1 MVDIGESWAVTT
13 LAERP
18 ELLDAAIGLGML
30 DETAA
35 FMSSNLVGLIT
46 SPSRFRDL
54 WPELAVIVLDSS
66 GAVIARAFAV
76 SYATSGGHARAE
88 LPDHGWEAVLIWAA
102 EDKLDHCRPDTA
114 AAVTVTV
121 APDRRGQGVSTVALR
136 ALAQAASDAGLRR
149 LICPV
154 RPAGKALEPAVPMNE
169 YVARKREDG
178 LPADPWLRAHVRA
191 GGVISRIAPF
201 AMTIQGTLQQWRKWT
216 GKAFDH
222 DGLVPVEGALVP
234 VIASIELD
242 SAVYI
247 EPNVWV
253 EYHLDEPLAD
263 VPLNRAQG

>member
-54 WPELAVIVLDSS
+54 WPELAVIVLDAS

-76 SYATSGGHARAE
+76 SCATSGGHARAE
-88 LPDHGWEAVLIWAA
+88 LPNHGWEAVLIWAA

-121 APDRRGQGVSTVALR
+121 APTGAAKVSALLLSGHWRRRQVTRDFVGLYVRFGRQARHLSLR
-136 ALAQAASDAGLRR
+136 Y
-149 LICPV
+149 P
-154 RPAGKALEPAVPMNE
+154 
-169 YVARKREDG
+169 
-178 LPADPWLRAHVRA
+178 
-191 GGVISRIAPF
+191 
-201 AMTIQGTLQQWRKWT
+201 
-216 GKAFDH
+216 
-222 DGLVPVEGALVP
+222 
-234 VIASIELD
+234 
-242 SAVYI
+242 
-247 EPNVWV
+247 
-253 EYHLDEPLAD
+253 
-263 VPLNRAQG
+263 